1 MPFFMGSYIAGKH
14 INLLW
19 VWCSVSSP
27 LMPNDPVALSLVS
40 TGLLMSGSWTSAA
53 LVIKEHWAI
62 STLAFH
68 SHLPSFTLFQPL
80 PPSLLYLP
88 VHSQRI
94 VLQVAVVLLLYN
106 YSICRQ
112 EKPVTLALQLQMRDF
127 LNWNVFITLISNQGS
142 PLLFLFHQS
151 QWRVAGWPTG
161 REVD

>member
-1 MPFFMGSYIAGKH
+1 MPFFMGSYSAGKH
-14 INLLW
+14 INLRW

-27 LMPNDPVALSLVS
+27 LMPNDPVALPLVS

-68 SHLPSFTLFQPL
+68 SHLPSFTSFQL
-80 PPSLLYLP
+80 LLSSLLYFP
-88 VHSQRI
+88 VHSPRI
-94 VLQVAVVLLLYN
+94 VLQVAVVLLFFN
-106 YSICRQ
+106 HSILKSV
-112 EKPVTLALQLQMRDF
+112 KPAPQLQMRDF
-127 LNWNVFITLISNQGS
+127 LNWNVFITFISNQGS